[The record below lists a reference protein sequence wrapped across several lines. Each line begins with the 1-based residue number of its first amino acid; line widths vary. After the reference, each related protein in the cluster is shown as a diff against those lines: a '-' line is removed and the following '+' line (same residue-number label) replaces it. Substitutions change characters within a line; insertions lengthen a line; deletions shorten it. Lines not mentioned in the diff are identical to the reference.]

1 MKRKLSLLAVCLLAA
16 AASASA
22 QTITEADGK
31 YTIAVGQTTMTI
43 DATRGGKILSY
54 KLGDAEVLNQGRM
67 PNSFGSTFWTSP
79 QSEWNW
85 PPVAEYDSKP
95 FQAEIVGDKLVLTGD
110 KSRFG
115 YSVRKEFTAVPKK
128 DAISI
133 TYTIVNESGETRQ
146 VAPWE
151 ISRVPNDGVLFFVAP
166 AVEPANNMV
175 GLPFEF
181 TQGAAWYVMDEAREN
196 RKINADGRGWL
207 AYCAKGLLFVKKF
220 QDLKAGQAVDR
231 VGLMLG
237 LKFPCG
243 PALEKLA
250 MQSSSK
256 AHMQVKL
263 KNGCCSLSG
272 LQNQCEKMVRDN
284 VPAQDIARYCL
295 NSVAAVLTAMT
306 KAAAEKGTA
315 VLYAGGVLSDRL
327 IQDELR
333 KLPLRTAFAEPAF
346 SSDNAAGIAVYAA
359 RRAMQCQY

>member
-1 MKRKLSLLAVCLLAA
+1 MKRNLSLLAACLLAA

-43 DATRGGKILSY
+43 DANRGGKILSY
-54 KLGDAEVLNQGRM
+54 KLGEDEILNQGRM

-95 FQAEIVGDKLVLTGD
+95 FKAEIQGDKLVLTGD

-115 YSVRKEFTAVPKK
+115 YSVRKEFATDPKK
-128 DAISI
+128 GAIAI
-133 TYTIVNESGETRQ
+133 TYTIVNESDETRQ

-166 AVEPANNMV
+166 AVEPANNMT

-220 QDLKAGQAVDR
+220 QDLKAGQAA
-231 VGLMLG
+231 
-237 LKFPCG
+237 
-243 PALEKLA
+243 PAEAEIQAYANPGKTFVEIEEQGAYTTLAPGASVSWTVRWSVVKTDLEPAPSKALLKLA
-250 MQSSSK
+250 K
-256 AHMQVKL
+256 KL
-263 KNGCCSLSG
+263 AK
-272 LQNQCEKMVRDN
+272 
-284 VPAQDIARYCL
+284 
-295 NSVAAVLTAMT
+295 
-306 KAAAEKGTA
+306 
-315 VLYAGGVLSDRL
+315 
-327 IQDELR
+327 
-333 KLPLRTAFAEPAF
+333 
-346 SSDNAAGIAVYAA
+346 
-359 RRAMQCQY
+359 

>member
-1 MKRKLSLLAVCLLAA
+1 MKRNLSILAVCLLAA

-43 DATRGGKILSY
+43 DANRGGKILSY
-54 KLGDAEVLNQGRM
+54 KLGEDEVLNQGRM

-85 PPVAEYDSKP
+85 PPVAEYDTKP
-95 FQAEIVGDKLVLTGD
+95 FKAEIVGDKLVLTGD

-115 YSVRKEFTAVPKK
+115 YSVRKEFATDAKK
-128 DAISI
+128 GAIAI
-133 TYTIVNESGETRQ
+133 TYTIVNESDETRQ

-166 AVEPANNMV
+166 AVEPANNML

-220 QDLKAGQAVDR
+220 QDLKAGQAAPAEAEIQAYANPGKTFVEIEEQGAYTTLAPGATLSWTVRWSVVKTDLEP
-231 VGLMLG
+231 VPSKAL
-237 LKFPCG
+237 LKQ
-243 PALEKLA
+243 AKKLA
-250 MQSSSK
+250 K
-256 AHMQVKL
+256 
-263 KNGCCSLSG
+263 
-272 LQNQCEKMVRDN
+272 
-284 VPAQDIARYCL
+284 
-295 NSVAAVLTAMT
+295 
-306 KAAAEKGTA
+306 
-315 VLYAGGVLSDRL
+315 
-327 IQDELR
+327 
-333 KLPLRTAFAEPAF
+333 
-346 SSDNAAGIAVYAA
+346 
-359 RRAMQCQY
+359 

>member
-95 FQAEIVGDKLVLTGD
+95 FQAEIVGDKLVLTGE

-220 QDLKAGQAVDR
+220 QDLKVGQAA
-231 VGLMLG
+231 
-237 LKFPCG
+237 
-243 PALEKLA
+243 PAEAEIQAYANPGKTFVEIEEQGAYTTLAPGASVSWTVRWSVVKTELEPAPSKALLKLA
-250 MQSSSK
+250 K
-256 AHMQVKL
+256 KL
-263 KNGCCSLSG
+263 AK
-272 LQNQCEKMVRDN
+272 
-284 VPAQDIARYCL
+284 
-295 NSVAAVLTAMT
+295 
-306 KAAAEKGTA
+306 
-315 VLYAGGVLSDRL
+315 
-327 IQDELR
+327 
-333 KLPLRTAFAEPAF
+333 
-346 SSDNAAGIAVYAA
+346 
-359 RRAMQCQY
+359 

>member
-115 YSVRKEFTAVPKK
+115 YSVRKEFATDAKK
-128 DAISI
+128 GAIAI
-133 TYTIVNESGETRQ
+133 TYTIVNESDETRQ

-220 QDLKAGQAVDR
+220 QDLKVGQAA
-231 VGLMLG
+231 
-237 LKFPCG
+237 
-243 PALEKLA
+243 PAEAEIQAYANPGKTFVEIEEQGAYTTLAPGASVSWTVRWSVVKTELEPAPSKALLKLA
-250 MQSSSK
+250 K
-256 AHMQVKL
+256 KL
-263 KNGCCSLSG
+263 AK
-272 LQNQCEKMVRDN
+272 
-284 VPAQDIARYCL
+284 
-295 NSVAAVLTAMT
+295 
-306 KAAAEKGTA
+306 
-315 VLYAGGVLSDRL
+315 
-327 IQDELR
+327 
-333 KLPLRTAFAEPAF
+333 
-346 SSDNAAGIAVYAA
+346 
-359 RRAMQCQY
+359 

>member
-1 MKRKLSLLAVCLLAA
+1 MKRNLSILAVCLLAA

-115 YSVRKEFTAVPKK
+115 YSVRKEFATDAKK
-128 DAISI
+128 GAIAI

-220 QDLKAGQAVDR
+220 QDLKAGQAA
-231 VGLMLG
+231 
-237 LKFPCG
+237 
-243 PALEKLA
+243 PAEAEIQAYANPGKTFVEIEEQGAYTTLAPGASVSWTVRWSVVKTDLEPAPSKALLKLA
-250 MQSSSK
+250 K
-256 AHMQVKL
+256 KL
-263 KNGCCSLSG
+263 AK
-272 LQNQCEKMVRDN
+272 
-284 VPAQDIARYCL
+284 
-295 NSVAAVLTAMT
+295 
-306 KAAAEKGTA
+306 
-315 VLYAGGVLSDRL
+315 
-327 IQDELR
+327 
-333 KLPLRTAFAEPAF
+333 
-346 SSDNAAGIAVYAA
+346 
-359 RRAMQCQY
+359 

>member
-1 MKRKLSLLAVCLLAA
+1 MKRKLYLLAVCLLAA

-31 YTIAVGQTTMTI
+31 FTIAVGQTTMTI

-79 QSEWNW
+79 QNEWNW

-220 QDLKAGQAVDR
+220 QDLKAGQAA
-231 VGLMLG
+231 
-237 LKFPCG
+237 
-243 PALEKLA
+243 PAEAEIQAYANPGKTFVEIEEQGAYTTLAPGASVSWTVRWSVVKTELEPAPSKALLKLA
-250 MQSSSK
+250 K
-256 AHMQVKL
+256 KHAK
-263 KNGCCSLSG
+263 
-272 LQNQCEKMVRDN
+272 
-284 VPAQDIARYCL
+284 
-295 NSVAAVLTAMT
+295 
-306 KAAAEKGTA
+306 
-315 VLYAGGVLSDRL
+315 
-327 IQDELR
+327 
-333 KLPLRTAFAEPAF
+333 
-346 SSDNAAGIAVYAA
+346 
-359 RRAMQCQY
+359 